1 MCSKTGLDGVEPQ
14 PKPERR
20 PGVHLGLG
28 LELRACRGRRTD
40 ALRALDVGADAAA
53 AREHLSH
60 GDGAV
65 QVELVVVG
73 QRRGQRR
80 GQIQLV
86 LLDAAEAQAVAAVPQ
101 AVRLLQVEGHVVV
114 RAGRTERLRAG
125 QLSHRRRGREQSR
138 PVGGGCRGDR
148 RSQDVVVGVNGR
160 QTRRHG
166 EIRLLL
172 LRLGL
177 LLLTAIILKHNKNK
191 QIQYTPSF
199 KSGSEGVDSFPKTAA
214 LALYIPQSEVNPK
227 VSVIFRTEEFMLKFF
242 SFFLF
247 NVNRSTALGFEMKV
261 SCESGVFHEHV
272 TTLPATIRGIGIFY
286 PSACLPSQTSTE
298 NPGAVL
304 RRRFTQT
311 AGLAFNP
318 KKASQLPWTCN

>member
-1 MCSKTGLDGVEPQ
+1 MCSKTRLDDVEPQ

-20 PGVHLGLG
+20 PSVHFGLG
-28 LELRACRGRRTD
+28 LACRGRRAD

-73 QRRGQRR
+73 QRHGQRR

-86 LLDAAEAQAVAAVPQ
+86 LLDAAEAQTVATVPQ

-138 PVGGGCRGDR
+138 PVGGGRRGDR
-148 RSQDVVVGVNGR
+148 RSKDVVVGVNGR
-160 QTRRHG
+160 QTRRHS

-177 LLLTAIILKHNKNK
+177 LLLTAIILK
-191 QIQYTPSF
+191 
-199 KSGSEGVDSFPKTAA
+199 KTRSNRAF
-214 LALYIPQSEVNPK
+214 
-227 VSVIFRTEEFMLKFF
+227 VSVLQIHKITRMT
-242 SFFLF
+242 
-247 NVNRSTALGFEMKV
+247 
-261 SCESGVFHEHV
+261 
-272 TTLPATIRGIGIFY
+272 
-286 PSACLPSQTSTE
+286 
-298 NPGAVL
+298 
-304 RRRFTQT
+304 
-311 AGLAFNP
+311 
-318 KKASQLPWTCN
+318 